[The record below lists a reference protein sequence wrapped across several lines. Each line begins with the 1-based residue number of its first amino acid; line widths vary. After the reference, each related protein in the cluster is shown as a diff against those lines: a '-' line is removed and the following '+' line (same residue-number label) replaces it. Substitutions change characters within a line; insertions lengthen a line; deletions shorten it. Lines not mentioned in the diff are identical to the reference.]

1 MHMFKKLLALTLACL
16 LALPCVVALEW
27 KEVLTC
33 GDYKYTING
42 DGSATIIKYNGN
54 ESDLTIP
61 AKLDGYAVTAIG
73 YETFAWC
80 DSLTSIAIPDGVT
93 SIGDSAFYY
102 CKSLTSIT
110 IPDGVTSIG
119 EYAFYYCESQTSI
132 TIPESVTSIGK
143 HAFQSCS
150 NLNLTVS
157 PDSYA
162 EKYAKNQ
169 GIPYVYSD
177 GSEG

>member
-1 MHMFKKLLALTLACL
+1 MFKKLLVLTLACL
-16 LALPCVVALEW
+16 LALPCGVALEW

-61 AKLDGYAVTAIG
+61 AKLDVYAVTAIG

-80 DSLTSIAIPDGVT
+80 DSLTSI
-93 SIGDSAFYY
+93 
-102 CKSLTSIT
+102 
-110 IPDGVTSIG
+110 
-119 EYAFYYCESQTSI
+119 

-143 HAFQSCS
+143 HVFQSCS

>member
-1 MHMFKKLLALTLACL
+1 MFKKLLVLTLACL
-16 LALPCVVALEW
+16 LALPCGVALEW

-80 DSLTSIAIPDGVT
+80 DSLTSI
-93 SIGDSAFYY
+93 
-102 CKSLTSIT
+102 
-110 IPDGVTSIG
+110 
-119 EYAFYYCESQTSI
+119 

>member
-1 MHMFKKLLALTLACL
+1 MFKKLLALTLACL
-16 LALPCVVALEW
+16 LALPCGVALEW

-93 SIGDSAFYY
+93 SIG
-102 CKSLTSIT
+102 
-110 IPDGVTSIG
+110 